1 MINNKGERMK
11 KLVEVENS
19 GFEEY
24 IGEVI
29 TLFCCRYIYTGK
41 LTGVSVTTLELTDA
55 AIVYETGSF
64 DKKDWSDAQKLPHS
78 IWNVERSSIESWG
91 KLK

>member
-1 MINNKGERMK
+1 MK

-19 GFEEY
+19 GFEAS

-41 LTGVSVTTLELTDA
+41 LTCVSATTLELTDA
-55 AIVYETGSF
+55 AIVYDTGAF
-64 DKKDWSDAQKLPHS
+64 DKKEWDDAQKLPHGV
-78 IWNVERSSIESWG
+78 WNIERSSVESWG